1 MFFKIIC
8 LTSSISEIVQYIYIF
23 SVRANKMLK
32 YFILLKLLCKQDYIM
47 KIPAFINKIK
57 DNDTISLQVIC

>member
-1 MFFKIIC
+1 
-8 LTSSISEIVQYIYIF
+8 
-23 SVRANKMLK
+23 MLK
-32 YFILLKLLCKQDYIM
+32 YFILLKLLYKQDYIM